1 MKYDLVQIPLKTFN
15 IVNQRTILLPSE
27 KRAEE
32 YFKREG
38 FDFMRGTD
46 IIDFIKFRLKGI
58 AHYYPEGKLS
68 LLEMVEDKLIKKGNS
83 FLSIFLNKIKGIP
96 DYLIFSEDKYYF
108 VEVKGLGDSIPLT
121 QIRYMLFLMKF
132 NIPCF
137 FLVEDEDEIKKT
149 NSGKIPSKWH
159 SMR

>member
-1 MKYDLVQIPLKTFN
+1 MKYDLIQIPLKTFN
-15 IVNQRTILLPSE
+15 IVDQNTILLPSE

-38 FDFMRGTD
+38 FYFLRGTAL
-46 IIDFIKFRLKGI
+46 IEFIKFRLGGNVHDFSGDKSDI
-58 AHYYPEGKLS
+58 LNR
-68 LLEMVEDKLIKKGNS
+68 VEDKLIGNGKG
-83 FLSIFLNKIKGIP
+83 FLDIFLNKIKGFP
-96 DYLIFSEDKYYF
+96 DYFIFNKERYYF

-121 QIRYMLFLMKF
+121 QIKYMSFLMEF